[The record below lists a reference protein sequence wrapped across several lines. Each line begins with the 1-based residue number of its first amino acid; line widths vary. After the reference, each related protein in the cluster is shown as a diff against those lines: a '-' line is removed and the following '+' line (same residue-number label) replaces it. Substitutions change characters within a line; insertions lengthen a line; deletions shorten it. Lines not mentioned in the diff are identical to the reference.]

1 MNRRSGFT
9 IVEVM
14 IALFIASTTLFVLS
28 ELQLRSMLKVWQSR
42 EDIDRVYVVKKFLYR
57 MYLNPDEI
65 RRTSQKFEE
74 PSMLMRIEPVP
85 IHKKSSLA
93 PYAKH
98 LQFLKATATWSRGN
112 TTRVLDLYALT
123 SRPVVAEEGVV

>member
-1 MNRRSGFT
+1 
-9 IVEVM
+9 M
-14 IALFIASTTLFVLS
+14 IALFIASTTLFALS

-65 RRTSQKFEE
+65 RTTSQKFEE
-74 PSMLMRIEPVP
+74 PPMQMRIEPVV

-93 PYAKH
+93 PYAKN
-98 LQFLKATATWSRGN
+98 LQFLKATASWSRG
-112 TTRVLDLYALT
+112 TATRTLDLYALT
-123 SRPVVAEEGVV
+123 LRQPVTEEGAV